1 MMHRQLLAH
10 GSIMSYNTIFERHR
24 NDFTIFFLRFFSWNV
39 SLQFA
44 FTPLRQGGVIP
55 ETRKVCSTHLVMKC

>member
-1 MMHRQLLAH
+1 MVALCLTTQFLKGIEMISQ
-10 GSIMSYNTIFERHR
+10 F
-24 NDFTIFFLRFFSWNV
+24 FFLRFFSWNV